1 MIPAALCKRLLQ
13 EHMYRDT
20 MTVARQMPITDD
32 EGADGYGMQD
42 VYTDVPCHLGQYNN
56 RIAGERTD
64 RAYELTTELRVDC
77 DPQYEILP
85 ADVLTVTTE
94 SGQVFVLNAARPVK
108 YVTHQEINVRK
119 DGDEA

>member
-1 MIPAALCKRLLQ
+1 MIPVALCKRILQ
-13 EHMYRDT
+13 ERMYRDT

-32 EGADGYGMQD
+32 EGADGYEMQD
-42 VYTDVPCHLGQYNN
+42 VYTDVPCHLGQYNTSLK
-56 RIAGERTD
+56 GERTD

-77 DPQYEILP
+77 DPDYDIRP

-94 SGQVFVLNAARPVK
+94 VGEVLVLNAARTMK

>member
-1 MIPAALCKRLLQ
+1 
-13 EHMYRDT
+13 
-20 MTVARQMPITDD
+20 MPITDD
-32 EGADGYGMQD
+32 EGADGYEMQD

-94 SGQVFVLNAARPVK
+94 AGQVLVLNAARSVK